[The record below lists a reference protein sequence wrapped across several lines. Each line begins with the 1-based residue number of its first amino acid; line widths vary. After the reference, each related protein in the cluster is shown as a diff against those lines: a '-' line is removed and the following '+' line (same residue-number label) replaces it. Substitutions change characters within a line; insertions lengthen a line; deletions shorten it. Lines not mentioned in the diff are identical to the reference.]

1 MKAITQL
8 LQKICRICA
17 IASEIFVLMLMFLV
31 TAEIIGRRLFGAPI
45 PGQVETA
52 TLSLTIIIYL
62 GLAYTQLKNSNIR
75 VEIFINR
82 LPARC
87 KAFVEA
93 GCLLLSLIPII
104 LMSLATTQKA
114 YLSFKGGEFIAGGI
128 NYPVWPG
135 RCAVAFGLGLLCI
148 TLAVQMLNHL
158 TLAFRGKKNDR
169 EV

>member
-1 MKAITQL
+1 MKAVTQL

-17 IASEIFVLMLMFLV
+17 IASEMLVLMLMFLV
-31 TAEIIGRRLFGAPI
+31 SAEIIGRRLFGTPI

-62 GLAYTQLKNSNIR
+62 GLAYTQIENSHIR
-75 VEIFINR
+75 VEIFIGGLQGR
-82 LPARC
+82 L

-93 GCLLLSLIPII
+93 VCLLLSLIPII
-104 LMSLATTQKA
+104 LMSLATAEKA